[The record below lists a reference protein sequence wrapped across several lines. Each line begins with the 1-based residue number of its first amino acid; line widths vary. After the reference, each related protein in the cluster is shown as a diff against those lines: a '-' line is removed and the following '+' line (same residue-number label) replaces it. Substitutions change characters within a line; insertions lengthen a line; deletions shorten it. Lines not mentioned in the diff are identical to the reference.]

1 LLVAATTYASRA
13 RAQQQPQGFA
23 VERLYQSAPGG
34 GWFVMDDLD
43 MRGGLGGAV
52 ALTTGYAMKPLRVT
66 DGSQHLA
73 VVSDQA
79 FADFGFAV
87 TYERWRLYLNLHM
100 PLVTEGQSGTVG
112 DYQFSTQS
120 LDLGSN
126 PDTLSDA
133 RIGLDARVLGSAR
146 SAFRLGAGAQLI
158 APNGSR
164 YDPDTGNNNYDTDG
178 TFRAMGRVLFAGDVG
193 PFAYAGQL
201 GIHIRPLDDS
211 PIPGSPQGSE
221 LLFGVAGGPRIPI
234 GIMEG
239 TVVVVGPE
247 IFGETA
253 LRSPLSTNG
262 TGLEALLT
270 GRLEGT
276 ADDGAQLRV
285 KLGTGGGISQHFGVP
300 EWRIVLGVEL
310 FDHSA
315 HRE

>member
-100 PLVTEGQSGTVG
+100 PLVTEGQS
-112 DYQFSTQS
+112 
-120 LDLGSN
+120 
-126 PDTLSDA
+126 
-133 RIGLDARVLGSAR
+133 GLDARVLGSAR